1 MKLLSLSVLML
12 LPLRKHVVEKYEGGS
27 PYHSHL
33 IITLFS
39 DSTFTYSTW
48 YHSSPKKTNTYK
60 GVWHKTPGKLVLDS
74 QKHSGVF
81 HNESYVLKGD
91 TLRLY
96 TKEDSVKSYQFYKE
110 YFTLARKP

>member
-12 LPLRKHVVEKYEGGS
+12 LTFRKHVVEKYEGGS

-33 IITLFS
+33 IVTLFS

-48 YHSSPKKTNTYK
+48 YHNSPKTTRTYK
-60 GVWHKTPGKLVLDS
+60 GLWHKLPGKLMLDS
-74 QKHSGVF
+74 EKGHGVF
-81 HNESYVLKGD
+81 HNETFNLKGD

-96 TKEDSVKSYQFYKE
+96 SRKDSIENPRFYRE
-110 YFTLARKP
+110 YFTLIRKP